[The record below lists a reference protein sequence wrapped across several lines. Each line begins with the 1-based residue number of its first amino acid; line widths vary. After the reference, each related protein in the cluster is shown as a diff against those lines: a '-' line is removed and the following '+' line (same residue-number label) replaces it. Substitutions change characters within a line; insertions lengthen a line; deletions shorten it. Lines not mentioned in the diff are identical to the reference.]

1 MKWYETAEEWRNDAG
16 GAMKMKLALLVAVMT
31 VTMGWWQAQ
40 ARGDETNRPAATGPI
55 PRFTIQADMKSASA
69 PSAGAGFGKTCLIE
83 GGKPNAD
90 IVIADKPARAAKL
103 AALELQTYLAKISGA
118 TLPITTR
125 LQTNAAVHIYVGRS
139 EYTDT
144 LKISDEGLKYG
155 AFRMVSGKDYLAL
168 LGHDK
173 DIAMSEYA
181 ARTAS
186 PAEGQRAQK
195 AWDARTGKN
204 WATPCAIAWWGYSP
218 RGISSVAA
226 WMCASKG

>member
-1 MKWYETAEEWRNDAG
+1 MKNINRIISLKGILLLTLG
-16 GAMKMKLALLVAVMT
+16 SVALLSA
-31 VTMGWWQAQ
+31 GS
-40 ARGDETNRPAATGPI
+40 ARGEAYLVKD
-55 PRFTIQADMKSASA
+55 
-69 PSAGAGFGKTCLIE
+69 
-83 GGKPNAD
+83 GKPRAD
-90 IVIADKPARAAKL
+90 IVIAEKPPRSVKL
-103 AALELQTYLAKISGA
+103 AAGELQTYIEKISGA
-118 TLPITTR
+118 KLAITSSPGSDVP
-125 LQTNAAVHIYVGRS
+125 AHIYVGRS
-139 EYTDT
+139 AETDK